1 MGACGGA
8 PLCLVNNHTM
18 HEHLTIE
25 KIDKLIAGLK

>member
-8 PLCLVNNHTM
+8 PLCLVNNHAM